1 MSKKDDETDN
11 YNFYINQ
18 EDNGVNEHIANKIS
32 ITRAWI
38 YLCFCCV
45 RKRNIM
51 QNILLDEGK
60 NIISEHLDIFNIF
73 EQIYKNGKIQEKVK
87 RREINTIEM
96 SDICK
101 IKLKNL
107 TN

>member
-1 MSKKDDETDN
+1 
-11 YNFYINQ
+11 
-18 EDNGVNEHIANKIS
+18 
-32 ITRAWI
+32 
-38 YLCFCCV
+38 
-45 RKRNIM
+45 M

-87 RREINTIEM
+87 RREIDTIEM

-107 TN
+107 TNN